1 MDSYSLIFHV
11 KADDICKDVAE
22 NVETRFS
29 TSNFELDRPLL
40 KGKNDKVIGLTKYE
54 LGGEI
59 MKEFVGLRAK
69 P

>member
-11 KADDICKDVAE
+11 KTDDICKDVAE

>member
-11 KADDICKDVAE
+11 KTDDICKDVAE

-40 KGKNDKVIGLTKYE
+40 KGKNDKVIGLTKYQ